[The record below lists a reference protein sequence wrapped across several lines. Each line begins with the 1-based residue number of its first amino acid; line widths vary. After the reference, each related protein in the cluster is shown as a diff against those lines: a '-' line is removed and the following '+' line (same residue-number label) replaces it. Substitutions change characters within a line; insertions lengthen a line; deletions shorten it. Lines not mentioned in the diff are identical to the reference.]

1 MTTKG
6 HKLFI
11 REDYE
16 HGYIAT
22 HRDQYGA
29 PVEEI
34 KTRSVKYLQQV
45 ARNNKATIF
54 PKRFRYVFL

>member
-6 HKLFI
+6 HKLLV

-16 HGYIAT
+16 HGYIGVL
-22 HRDQYGA
+22 RDKYGM
-29 PVEEI
+29 ELETI

-45 ARNNKATIF
+45 ARNNKAAIF
-54 PKRFRYVFL
+54 PKRFRHVFL